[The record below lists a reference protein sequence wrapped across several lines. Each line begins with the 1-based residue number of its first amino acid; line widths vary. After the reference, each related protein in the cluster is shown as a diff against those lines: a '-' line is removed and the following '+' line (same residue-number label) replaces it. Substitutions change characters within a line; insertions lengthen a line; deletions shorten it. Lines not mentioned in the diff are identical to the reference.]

1 MAIGRILE
9 PASTGPVPRMS
20 AVRVAVVDV
29 GANTV
34 RLLVAGRAGAVRE
47 ERVYVGLGEEIE
59 RAGRLSARKIDAAAD
74 AAGARVR
81 RARKLG
87 CAWIDVLVTSPGRQS
102 SNGEELVE
110 ALREATDAPV
120 RVLSA
125 EEEGALAWRGAVAA
139 AGDLPDTVAVCDVG
153 GGSAQLAVGRRDG
166 RPAWVRSVDVG
177 SLRLTRRA
185 FEDDPPDAVDV
196 ARAQAIVAESFSDI
210 APPIPLAGLAVGG
223 TARGLRRVV
232 GAELTQE
239 TLLEAVRRLAKR
251 PSRRIAKDF
260 GVDEERAR
268 TVTAG
273 ALILL
278 EVQRRIGVP
287 LQVGRGGLREGAAL
301 ELLETAAE
309 AASA

>member
-1 MAIGRILE
+1 
-9 PASTGPVPRMS
+9 MS

-34 RLLVAGRAGAVRE
+34 RLLVAGRTGAVRE
-47 ERVYVGLGEEIE
+47 ERVYVGLGDEIE
-59 RAGRLSARKIDAAAD
+59 RTGRLTEKKIDSAAD

-87 CAWIDVLVTSPGRQS
+87 CAWIEVLVTSPGRQS

-110 ALREATDAPV
+110 ALREATGAPV

-139 AGDLPDTVAVCDVG
+139 AVDLPETVAVCDVG
-153 GGSAQLAVGRRDG
+153 GGSAQLAVGTRQG
-166 RPAWVRSVDVG
+166 PPAWVRSVDVG

-185 FEDDPPDAVDV
+185 FETDPPDAADI
-196 ARAQAIVAESFSDI
+196 ARAQATVAEAFAEI
-210 APPIPLAGLAVGG
+210 APPMPLAGIAVGG

-232 GAELTQE
+232 GNELTQE

-260 GVDEERAR
+260 GVDEDRAR
-268 TVTAG
+268 TLTAG

-278 EVQRRIGVP
+278 EVQRRVGVP

-301 ELLETAAE
+301 MLLETAA